1 MTIETP
7 VWLRV
12 GTAVQLS
19 VILSAFGI
27 LTSLPAAADSQAVE
41 RGRYLVEGVMA
52 CGNCHSPRDADG
64 NVVAE
69 RNLSGGLTFDTPA
82 FTVTTPNITPDP
94 ETGIGTWSDDEI
106 KRAIVEGVRPDHG
119 PLAGAEL
126 AAIMPVNFYK
136 ALTPSDLDAVVA
148 YLRSVPPVRNEVPEP
163 LYKLPVMREPYPDAE
178 RSYSEADL
186 RDPVTRGTYLATLG
200 HCMECHATRMKG
212 VPDYAHGF
220 GRGGF
225 AFLPAMVKGY
235 PASWQGSVAANI
247 TSHPAVGIGG
257 WSDGEIRRAIK
268 DGYRRDGRRLQA
280 PMAWEWY
287 GRISEEDVAALV
299 AWLRT
304 IPPLE

>member
-1 MTIETP
+1 MNLKLKGRQP
-7 VWLRV
+7 RAAWL
-12 GTAVQLS
+12 
-19 VILSAFGI
+19 AFAGMALAST
-27 LTSLPAAADSQAVE
+27 LTTFEAAAAETGSVE

-64 NVVAE
+64 NVVAA
-69 RNLSGGLTFDTPA
+69 RNLSGGLAFDTPA
-82 FTVTTPNITPDP
+82 FAVTTPNITPDP

-119 PLAGAEL
+119 YLPGTQL

-148 YLRSVPPVRNEVPEP
+148 YLRSVPPVRNKVPEP
-163 LYKLPVMREPYPDAE
+163 VYKLPVMREPYPDAE
-178 RSYSEADL
+178 RGYTDVDL
-186 RDPVTRGTYLATLG
+186 GNPVTRGAYLATLG
-200 HCMECHATRMKG
+200 HCMECHATRVKG
-212 VPDYAHGF
+212 VPDYSHGF

-225 AFLPAMVKGY
+225 EFLPIMVKGY

-247 TSHPAVGIGG
+247 TSHPAAGIGA
-257 WSDGEIRRAIK
+257 WSDTEIRRAIK
-268 DGYRRDGRRLQA
+268 DGYKRDGRRIQA